1 MHSHGDV
8 LAIADEFGEIKK
20 NYTYD
25 AYGKEQLFSIT
36 PQDENTLALV
46 WKAETERIYNP
57 FRYCGEYADSE
68 TGMIYL
74 RNRYHDPS
82 VGRFITEDPAEDGLN
97 WYVYCGGN
105 PIMYVDPSG
114 LREMADDKLG
124 MNRLNNNL
132 VSYYTEKYN
141 EVKNDTSLSVK
152 KKYLRMNNYRRY
164 TVAIRRKYNSN
175 YVDNYDYTYGG

>member
-8 LAIADEFGEIKK
+8 LAIVDEFGEIKK
-20 NYTYD
+20 SYTYD

-36 PQDENTLALV
+36 PQGENTLALV

-74 RNRYHDPS
+74 RNRYYDPS

-105 PIMYVDPSG
+105 PIMYVDPWG
-114 LREMADDKLG
+114 NIREPG
-124 MNRLNNNL
+124 
-132 VSYYTEKYN
+132 
-141 EVKNDTSLSVK
+141 
-152 KKYLRMNNYRRY
+152 
-164 TVAIRRKYNSN
+164 
-175 YVDNYDYTYGG
+175 YVDGV